1 MEMVLVYKSRGL
13 NMKYL
18 ENAFKFLGKFYLL
31 LLPLFIAIA
40 IPAIISG
47 SGSVA
52 MSNQITEFMMPM
64 QQDPTLFESS
74 AFWVGLLDVMKPFLI
89 KIGIASVISFV
100 LMLIIM
106 PATYGMVNK
115 ALATGNADLSD
126 FVPELKNNFL
136 KYIIY
141 GLASIAVS
149 LVVVIAIGIIVGI
162 CVAALYAAK
171 ALGIILIVIF
181 SMALI
186 VFLFAFSYLIVL
198 WFPAMVADDLGV
210 FDALKK
216 SISVVKPYFWPMVG
230 ITLLIGIGGGVAGGA
245 LSMAST
251 IPVVGPLLSS
261 IPSVL
266 IQFIMII
273 FYFEVYRDKTGKND
287 YMMEEGPALETPG
300 DYL

>member
-1 MEMVLVYKSRGL
+1 
-13 NMKYL
+13 MKYL
-18 ENAFKFLGKFYLL
+18 ENAFKFLGRFYLL
-31 LLPLFIAIA
+31 LLPLFFATA
-40 IPAIISG
+40 IPAIISN
-47 SGSVA
+47 SATLA
-52 MSNQITEFMMPM
+52 MSDQITEYTKSL
-64 QQDPTLFESS
+64 QQDPTMYGDM
-74 AFWVGLLDVMKPFLI
+74 AFWWGLLDVLKPFFASL
-89 KIGIASVISFV
+89 GIASAISFV

-126 FVPELKNNFL
+126 FVPELKSNLL

-149 LVVVIAIGIIVGI
+149 LVILIAIGIMVAI
-162 CVAALYAAK
+162 CVAAMAASK

-198 WFPAMVADDLGV
+198 WFPAMVADDLSA
-210 FDALKK
+210 FTALKK

-230 ITLLIGIGGGVAGGA
+230 ISLLIGIGGGVAGSA
-245 LSMAST
+245 LSMASR
-251 IPVVGPLLSS
+251 IPVAGPLLSS

-287 YMMEEGPALETPG
+287 YMMEEGPAPETPG